1 MTSGISEPE
10 PFSLLGPGEAEPFT
24 IRNPDGR
31 AQCILT
37 CEHAGAIVPRALGL
51 LGLEAED
58 YNKHYAVDV
67 GIRRVT
73 ETLSDLLDA
82 PAIFGNYSRLVVD
95 LNRDLAHPTA
105 FVTAGEGKP
114 IPGNINMAEAERA
127 ARVGEIYDPYHE
139 ALAAMLDRASA
150 AHQHPAVISMH
161 SFTPQYF
168 AFRRPWQTGFLWT
181 HDSRI
186 ATAMIGFFER
196 AGYSAGNNQPYD
208 HRIVRG
214 AAINRHAD
222 TRRLSN
228 VLVEIRNDLI
238 SNDSDADHWGKLF
251 ADCLHEILADS
262 AVCSYYDGP
271 LTEYDAEHEHRY
283 YEELIEQS
291 KKGEHYG

>member
-1 MTSGISEPE
+1 MTSPDPGSECFTLLGEGEPE
-10 PFSLLGPGEAEPFT
+10 PVT
-24 IRNPDGR
+24 IRNPHGR

-37 CEHAGAIVPRALGL
+37 CEHAGTAVPAMLGL
-51 LGLEAED
+51 LGLEED
-58 YNKHYAVDV
+58 DYKKHYAVDI

-114 IPGNINMAEAERA
+114 IPGNIAMAEEERA
-127 ARVGEIYDPYHE
+127 ARIREIYDPYNT
-139 ALAAMLDRASA
+139 ALAALLDRAVAEHS
-150 AHQHPAVISMH
+150 HPAVISMH

-168 AFRRPWQTGFLWT
+168 QFRRPWQTGFLWT
-181 HDSRI
+181 HDARM
-186 ATAMIGFFER
+186 ATAMIGFFEKS
-196 AGYSAGNNQPYD
+196 GYSAGNNQPYD

-214 AAINRHAD
+214 SAINRHAD
-222 TRRLSN
+222 VRQLPN

-238 SNDSDADHWGKLF
+238 SNDKDADFWAKLF
-251 ADCLHEILADS
+251 ADCVHEILADKS
-262 AVCSYYDGP
+262 VCSYYDGP
-271 LTEYDAEHEHRY
+271 LTEYDAERERRY
-283 YEELIEQS
+283 YEELIEKS